1 MIEEFEE
8 VFSYPGGTISGI
20 FTEFDLDEKVG
31 EPGVISRVARLMLD
45 SGSVD
50 YVKFMGVNLT
60 ARKLT
65 RLATGDIY
73 EVKNPRISG
82 VGVTE
87 LDLHLAK
94 GIGFERR
101 F

>member
-8 VFSYPGGTISGI
+8 FFSYPGGTISGI
-20 FTEFDLDEKVG
+20 FTEFDLDEKAG
-31 EPGVISRVARLMLD
+31 EPGVISRVARLLVD
-45 SGSVD
+45 SGSD
-50 YVKFMGVNLT
+50 EYVKFMAVNLT
-60 ARKLT
+60 ERKLT

-73 EVKNPRISG
+73 EVKNPRLSG

>member
-8 VFSYPGGTISGI
+8 VFSYPGGIISGI
-20 FTEFDLDEKVG
+20 FTEFDFDEKAG
-31 EPGVISRVARLMLD
+31 EPGVISRVARLLID

-50 YVKFMGVNLT
+50 YVKFMAVNLT
-60 ARKLT
+60 ERKLV
-65 RLATGDIY
+65 RLATGDSY
-73 EVKNPRISG
+73 EVKNPRLSG
-82 VGVTE
+82 VGITE

-94 GIGFERR
+94 GAGFERR